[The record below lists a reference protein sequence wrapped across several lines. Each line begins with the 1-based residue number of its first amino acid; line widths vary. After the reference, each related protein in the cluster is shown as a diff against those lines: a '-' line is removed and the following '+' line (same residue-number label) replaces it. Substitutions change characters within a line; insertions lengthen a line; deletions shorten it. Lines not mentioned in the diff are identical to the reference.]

1 MRRKLI
7 LTLLLMTFGP
17 FASSNDE
24 QRQDQLVWD
33 YAEFLET
40 FSSRNWPNLARF
52 ISAET
57 KIGFGGEMGMDG
69 LMQVFGENS
78 NCHESMVRVLEMGCK
93 KTGDGEGMR
102 CVSPPHLGPD
112 VVYLGARA
120 SFGYNADEKI
130 WMPEFLICGGD

>member
-7 LTLLLMTFGP
+7 LILLLVAFGP

-33 YAEFLET
+33 YAEFLES
-40 FSSRNWPNLARF
+40 FSSRNWPKLARF
-52 ISAET
+52 ISSET

-69 LMQVFGENS
+69 LMQVFGEN
-78 NCHESMVRVLEMGCK
+78 NHCHESMLRALEMGCK

-120 SFGYNADEKI
+120 VTTLTRRSGCQSF
-130 WMPEFLICGGD
+130 